1 MQEARGT
8 PSPMPTHSF
17 SASPWHRHQ
26 LTGSFVCANSA
37 APMSLCVVYSIHG
50 LVALLLRF
58 SVVIGGAVEPPAAH
72 TFERAR
78 LWHPHDVPP
87 IRSSLLDRG
96 VQDVI
101 CGPIF
106 SLCFGLQRR
115 DSMPPHGLGM
125 ACTWE
130 EQRTSRE
137 RSRSFDWSS
146 SSRRSSGHMFSMCS
160 EESYSECTGGLWRP
174 GIGFSTLLGSY
185 RGRVGMSSAQDRLK
199 MRFSGRTK
207 KFRVWTK

>member
-1 MQEARGT
+1 M
-8 PSPMPTHSF
+8 
-17 SASPWHRHQ
+17 
-26 LTGSFVCANSA
+26 
-37 APMSLCVVYSIHG
+37 
-50 LVALLLRF
+50 RF
-58 SVVIGGAVEPPAAH
+58 SVVIGGAVEPPAAQ
-72 TFERAR
+72 TFKRAR
-78 LWHPHDVPP
+78 LWHLHYVPP

>member
-8 PSPMPTHSF
+8 PSPVPTHSF
-17 SASPWHRHQ
+17 SASSWHRHQ
-26 LTGSFVCANSA
+26 LTGSFVCANCA
-37 APMSLCVVYSIHG
+37 APQSPCVVYSIHG

-58 SVVIGGAVEPPAAH
+58 SVVVGGAVEHPAAQI
-72 TFERAR
+72 FKRAR
-78 LWHPHDVPP
+78 LWHLHYIPP
-87 IRSSLLDRG
+87 TRSSLLDRG
-96 VQDVI
+96 AQDVI

-106 SLCFGLQRR
+106 SWCFGLQRR
-115 DSMPPHGLGM
+115 GSMLPHGLGM

-130 EQRTSRE
+130 EQRTSRG

-146 SSRRSSGHMFSMCS
+146 YSSAPRGTWFSMCS
-160 EESYSECTGGLWRP
+160 EERYSECTGGLWRP
-174 GIGFSTLLGSY
+174 RIGFFALLGSY

>member
-26 LTGSFVCANSA
+26 LTGSFVCANCA
-37 APMSLCVVYSIHG
+37 APMSPCVVYSIHG

-137 RSRSFDWSS
+137 RSRRFDWSS
-146 SSRRSSGHMFSMCS
+146 SSSAPRGTCSPCAPRSAILSARAACGGRGSGFRRCWQAT
-160 EESYSECTGGLWRP
+160 EV
-174 GIGFSTLLGSY
+174 
-185 RGRVGMSSAQDRLK
+185 GRACHR
-199 MRFSGRTK
+199 R
-207 KFRVWTK
+207 RVA